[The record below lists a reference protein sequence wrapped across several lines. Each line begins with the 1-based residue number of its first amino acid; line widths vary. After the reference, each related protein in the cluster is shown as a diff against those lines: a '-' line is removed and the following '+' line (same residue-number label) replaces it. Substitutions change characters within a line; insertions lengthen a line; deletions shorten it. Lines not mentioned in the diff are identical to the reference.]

1 MTSHTN
7 DTDANLRGLHEAWWM
22 LLLASSLLTALGVE
36 LLGRV
41 WSPPEVLR
49 WAALTA
55 AIVGVQ
61 LVLLRRNLRQNHRP
75 GDDTLLAGL
84 GPANA
89 ITLARGLA
97 IAAFAGFLAAPLPLT
112 GALAWA
118 PAILYTAAV
127 LPDFL
132 DGAVARA
139 TNRVTVLG
147 GILDMEYDC
156 LAMLAV
162 SLLAVR
168 LGKVPWWYV
177 SVGLA
182 RYLFVGGIWWRERHR
197 LPVYD
202 LTPSNT
208 RRLAAGFQMAFF
220 CVALWPIFGAPAT
233 AVAGALFVAPILL
246 GFVRDW
252 LIVSGTVSPLAPGY
266 HGFQRWRDW
275 TGLWLPPVLRWIGAL
290 AAVAF
295 LLPALRQAPTASGAM
310 PLVAA
315 LASASAVSLAL
326 GIGARV
332 GAIALLLATWAGV
345 ALVGFQPYDAALMI
359 ATIPLLYLGA
369 GRFALWRGE
378 DALFAH
384 RLVAEPGAR
393 LGEKSDPS

>member
-1 MTSHTN
+1 MISHTN
-7 DTDANLRGLHEAWWM
+7 DADATLRGLRRAWWM
-22 LLLASSLLTALGVE
+22 LLLASLLLTALGVE

-55 AIVGVQ
+55 AVVGVQ
-61 LVLLRRNLRQNHRP
+61 LILLRRNLLQNHRP

-97 IAAFAGFLAAPLPLT
+97 IPAFAGFLAAPLPLT

-118 PAILYTAAV
+118 PAILYAAAV
-127 LPDFL
+127 LPDFF

-156 LAMLAV
+156 LANLAV
-162 SLLAVR
+162 SLLVVR
-168 LGKVPWWYV
+168 LGKVPGWYI
-177 SVGLA
+177 SLGLA
-182 RYLFVGGIWWRERHR
+182 RYLFVAGIWWRERR
-197 LPVYD
+197 SLPVYD

-233 AVAGALFVAPILL
+233 AVAGTLFVAPILL

-252 LIVSGTVSPLAPGY
+252 LIVSGRVSPLAPGY
-266 HGFQRWRDW
+266 RRFQRWRDW
-275 TGLWLPPVLRWIGAL
+275 AGVWLPPVLRWIGAL
-290 AAVAF
+290 AAGVF
-295 LLPALRQAPTASGAM
+295 LLPALRQT

-315 LASASAVSLAL
+315 LAAASAVSLAL

-332 GAIALLLATWAGV
+332 GAIGLLLATSAGV
-345 ALVGFQPYDAALMI
+345 ALVGFQPYDAVLMV

-378 DALFAH
+378 DALFAR
-384 RLVAEPGAR
+384 RLVAEPVAEPVAR
-393 LGEKSDPS
+393 PSEKSSTS

>member
-1 MTSHTN
+1 M
-7 DTDANLRGLHEAWWM
+7 
-22 LLLASSLLTALGVE
+22 LASSVLTVLGVE

-49 WAALTA
+49 WAVLTA
-55 AIVGVQ
+55 AVFGVQ
-61 LVLLRRNLRQNHRP
+61 LILLRRNLLQNHRP
-75 GDDTLLAGL
+75 GDDSLLAGL
-84 GPANA
+84 GPANT
-89 ITLARGLA
+89 ITLTRGLA
-97 IAAFAGFLAAPLPLT
+97 IAALAGFLAAPLPMT

-118 PAILYTAAV
+118 PAILYAAAV

-132 DGAVARA
+132 DGAVARV

-168 LGKVPWWYV
+168 LGKTPWWYV

-182 RYLFVGGIWWRERHR
+182 RYVFVAGIWWRERHH
-197 LPVYD
+197 LPIYD

-233 AVAGALFVAPILL
+233 AVMGALFIAPILI
-246 GFVRDW
+246 GFVRDG
-252 LIVSGTVSPLAPGY
+252 LIVSGTVSPHSPGY
-266 HGFQRWRDW
+266 RRFERWRDR

-290 AAVAF
+290 AAAAF
-295 LLPALRQAPTASGAM
+295 LLPALRQT
-310 PLVAA
+310 PLAAALPIVAA
-315 LASASAVSLAL
+315 LASVCAISLAL

-332 GAIALLLATWAGV
+332 GAIGLLAATLAGV
-345 ALVGFQPYDAALMI
+345 AVAGFQPYDAVLMI

-369 GRFALWRGE
+369 GALALWRGE
-378 DALFAH
+378 DALFA
-384 RLVAEPGAR
+384 RR
-393 LGEKSDPS
+393 LGETRDL

>member
-1 MTSHTN
+1 
-7 DTDANLRGLHEAWWM
+7 M
-22 LLLASSLLTALGVE
+22 LVLASSLLVALGVE
-36 LLGRV
+36 LLRRV
-41 WSPPEVLR
+41 WSPSDVLR

-55 AIVGVQ
+55 GVVAVQ
-61 LVLLRRNLRQNHRP
+61 LVLVRRNLRQNHRP

-97 IAAFAGFLAAPLPLT
+97 VAAFAGFLAAPLPLT

-118 PAILYTAAV
+118 PAILFAAAT

-156 LAMLAV
+156 LANLAV
-162 SLLAVR
+162 SLLVVR
-168 LGKVPWWYV
+168 LGKVPWWYI
-177 SVGLA
+177 SLGLA
-182 RYLFVGGIWWRERHR
+182 RYLFVAGIWWRERR
-197 LPVYD
+197 GLPVYD

-233 AVAGALFVAPILL
+233 AVAGTLFVAPILL

-252 LIVSGTVSPLAPGY
+252 LIVSGTVSPQSPGY
-266 HGFQRWRDW
+266 RRFERWRDW
-275 TGLWLPPVLRWIGAL
+275 AGLWLPPVLRWIGAL
-290 AAVAF
+290 VAVAF
-295 LLPALRQAPTASGAM
+295 LLPALSRAPLAA
-310 PLVAA
+310 PLVAT

-332 GAIALLLATWAGV
+332 GAIALLVATMAGV

-378 DALFAH
+378 DALFAR
-384 RLVAEPGAR
+384 RLVAEPVAEPGDR
-393 LGEKSDPS
+393 LGEDSDPP

>member
-1 MTSHTN
+1 
-7 DTDANLRGLHEAWWM
+7 M
-22 LLLASSLLTALGVE
+22 LVLASSLLLALGVE

-41 WSPPEVLR
+41 WSPAEVLR
-49 WAALTA
+49 WAALTVA
-55 AIVGVQ
+55 VLGVE
-61 LVLLRRNLRQNHRP
+61 LALLRRNLRQNHRP

-97 IAAFAGFLAAPLPLT
+97 VAAFAGFLAAPLPLT

-118 PAILYTAAV
+118 PAILYAAAV

-147 GILDMEYDC
+147 GILDMEFDC
-156 LAMLAV
+156 LVMLAV

-177 SVGLA
+177 SLGLA
-182 RYLFVGGIWWRERHR
+182 RYLFVAGIWWRERR
-197 LPVYD
+197 GLPMYD

-252 LIVSGTVSPLAPGY
+252 LIVSGTVSPQSAGY
-266 HGFQRWRDW
+266 RRFERWRDW
-275 TGLWLPPVLRWIGAL
+275 AGLWLPPVLRWIGAL
-290 AAVAF
+290 TALAF
-295 LLPALRQAPTASGAM
+295 LLPALSQRPLVA

-315 LASASAVSLAL
+315 LAAAGAVSLAL

-332 GAIALLLATWAGV
+332 GAIGLLVATTAGV
-345 ALVGFQPYDAALMI
+345 ALVGFQPYDAVLMI

-378 DALFAH
+378 DALFAR
-384 RLVAEPGAR
+384 RLVAEPIDR
-393 LGEKSDPS
+393 LGEMSGPS

>member
-1 MTSHTN
+1 
-7 DTDANLRGLHEAWWM
+7 M
-22 LLLASSLLTALGVE
+22 LLLASLLLTALGVE

-55 AIVGVQ
+55 TVVGVQ
-61 LVLLRRNLRQNHRP
+61 LVLLRRNLRQNHHP

-97 IAAFAGFLAAPLPLT
+97 IPAFAGFLAAPLPLA

-118 PAILYTAAV
+118 PAILYAASA

-156 LAMLAV
+156 LANLAV
-162 SLLAVR
+162 SLLVVR
-168 LGKVPWWYV
+168 LGKAPWWYI
-177 SVGLA
+177 SLGLA
-182 RYLFVGGIWWRERHR
+182 RYLFVAGIWWRERR
-197 LPVYD
+197 GLPVYD
-202 LTPSNT
+202 LMPSNT

-233 AVAGALFVAPILL
+233 AVAGTLFVAPILL
-246 GFVRDW
+246 GFVRDG

-266 HGFQRWRDW
+266 RRFERWRDW
-275 TGLWLPPVLRWIGAL
+275 VSLWLPPVLRWIGAL

-295 LLPALRQAPTASGAM
+295 LIPALREG

-332 GAIALLLATWAGV
+332 GAIALLVATMAGV
-345 ALVGFQPYDAALMI
+345 ALVGFQPYSAALMI
-359 ATIPLLYLGA
+359 ATIPLFYLGA
-369 GRFALWRGE
+369 GRLALWRGE
-378 DALFAH
+378 DVLFAR
-384 RLVAEPGAR
+384 RLVAEPGDPP
-393 LGEKSDPS
+393 GEKRDPS

>member
-1 MTSHTN
+1 M
-7 DTDANLRGLHEAWWM
+7 
-22 LLLASSLLTALGVE
+22 
-36 LLGRV
+36 
-41 WSPPEVLR
+41 R

-55 AIVGVQ
+55 GVVAVQ

-97 IAAFAGFLAAPLPLT
+97 VAAFAGFLAAPLPLT

-118 PAILYTAAV
+118 PAILFAAAV

-156 LAMLAV
+156 LANLAV
-162 SLLAVR
+162 SLLVVR
-168 LGKVPWWYV
+168 LGKVPWWYI
-177 SVGLA
+177 SLGLA
-182 RYLFVGGIWWRERHR
+182 RYLFVAGIWWRERR
-197 LPVYD
+197 GLPVYD

-233 AVAGALFVAPILL
+233 AVAGTLFVAPILL

-252 LIVSGTVSPLAPGY
+252 LIVSGTVSPQSPGY
-266 HGFQRWRDW
+266 RRFERWRDW
-275 TGLWLPPVLRWIGAL
+275 AGLWLPPVLRWIGAL
-290 AAVAF
+290 VAVAF
-295 LLPALRQAPTASGAM
+295 LLPALSQAPLVA
-310 PLVAA
+310 PLAAA

-332 GAIALLLATWAGV
+332 GAIGLLVATMAGV

-378 DALFAH
+378 DALFAR
-384 RLVAEPGAR
+384 RLVAEPVR
-393 LGEKSDPS
+393 PSLGEKSGPS

>member
-1 MTSHTN
+1 MTFHTN
-7 DTDANLRGLHEAWWM
+7 GDASLRGLHRAWWM
-22 LLLASSLLTALGVE
+22 LVLASSLLLALGVA

-41 WSPPEVLR
+41 WSTIEALR

-55 AIVGVQ
+55 AVVGVQ
-61 LVLLRRNLRQNHRP
+61 LVLVRRNLRQNHRP

-97 IAAFAGFLAAPLPLT
+97 VAAFAGFVAAPLPLT

-118 PAILYTAAV
+118 PAILYTAST
-127 LPDFL
+127 LPDFI

-147 GILDMEYDC
+147 GILDMEYDS

-168 LGKVPWWYV
+168 LGKVPGWYI
-177 SVGLA
+177 SLGLA
-182 RYLFVGGIWWRERHR
+182 RYLFVAGIWWRERR
-197 LPVYD
+197 GLPIHD

-208 RRLAAGFQMAFF
+208 RRLAAGFQMGYF
-220 CVALWPIFGAPAT
+220 CVTLWPVFGPPAT
-233 AVAGALFVAPILL
+233 ALAGVLFVTPILA

-252 LIVSGTVSPLAPGY
+252 LIVSGRVSPLSPGY
-266 HGFQRWRDW
+266 RRFERWRGW
-275 TGLWLPPVLRWIGAL
+275 AGVWPPPVLRWIGAL
-290 AAVAF
+290 AAGMF
-295 LLPALRQAPTASGAM
+295 LLPALSQW

-315 LASASAVSLAL
+315 LAAAGAVSLAL

-332 GAIALLLATWAGV
+332 GAIGLLLATYAAV
-345 ALVGFQPYDAALMI
+345 ALVGFQPYDAALMV

-384 RLVAEPGAR
+384 RLVAEPGER
-393 LGEKSDPS
+393 PGEQNGSS

>member
-1 MTSHTN
+1 MM
-7 DTDANLRGLHEAWWM
+7 A
-22 LLLASSLLTALGVE
+22 LASSLMMALGVE
-36 LLGRV
+36 LLGRI
-41 WSPPEVLR
+41 WSPTEVLR

-55 AIVGVQ
+55 GVVAVQ

-84 GPANA
+84 GPANV

-97 IAAFAGFLAAPLPLT
+97 VAAFAGFLAAPLPLI

-118 PAILYTAAV
+118 PAILYAAAV

-147 GILDMEYDC
+147 GILDMEFDC

-168 LGKVPWWYV
+168 LGKAPGWYV
-177 SVGLA
+177 SLGLA
-182 RYLFVGGIWWRERHR
+182 RYLFVAGIWWRERR
-197 LPVYD
+197 GLPVYD

-220 CVALWPIFGAPAT
+220 CVALWPVFGAPAT

-252 LIVSGTVSPLAPGY
+252 LVVSGTVSPHSPGY
-266 HGFQRWRDW
+266 RRFERWRDW
-275 TGLWLPPVLRWIGAL
+275 AGLWLPPALRWIGAL
-290 AAVAF
+290 TALAF
-295 LLPALRQAPTASGAM
+295 LLPALSQW
-310 PLVAA
+310 PLVMA
-315 LASASAVSLAL
+315 LAFASSVSLAL
-326 GIGARV
+326 GIGARL
-332 GAIALLLATWAGV
+332 GAIVLLLATTAGV
-345 ALVGFQPYDAALMI
+345 ALVGFQSYDATLMI
-359 ATIPLLYLGA
+359 ATIPLLYLGS
-369 GRFALWRGE
+369 GQFALWRGE
-378 DALFAH
+378 DALFAR
-384 RLVAEPGAR
+384 RLVAEPVDR

>member
-1 MTSHTN
+1 MISHSS
-7 DTDANLRGLHEAWWM
+7 DTDANLRGLHKTWWM
-22 LLLASSLLTALGVE
+22 LVLASVLLTALGVA
-36 LLGRV
+36 LLGRT
-41 WSPPEVLR
+41 WSPPDVLR

-55 AIVGVQ
+55 AVLGVQ
-61 LVLLRRNLRQNHRP
+61 LVLFRRNLRQNHRP
-75 GDDTLLAGL
+75 GDDALLAGL

-97 IAAFAGFLAAPLPLT
+97 VAAFAGFLAAPLPL
-112 GALAWA
+112 ADAVAWA
-118 PAILYTAAV
+118 PAILYAAAI

-147 GILDMEYDC
+147 EILDMEFDC

-168 LGKVPWWYV
+168 LGKVPGWYV
-177 SVGLA
+177 SLGLA
-182 RYLFVGGIWWRERHR
+182 RYLFVAGIWWRERR
-197 LPVYD
+197 GLPIHE
-202 LTPSNT
+202 LPPSNT

-233 AVAGALFVAPILL
+233 AVAGALFAAPILL

-252 LIVSGTVSPLAPGY
+252 LVVGGTVSPLAPAY
-266 HGFQRWRDW
+266 RRCERWRDW
-275 TGLWLPPVLRWIGAL
+275 AGLWLPPALRWIGAL
-290 AAVAF
+290 VAVAF
-295 LLPALRQAPTASGAM
+295 LLPAVRER

-315 LASASAVSLAL
+315 LAAASAVSLAL
-326 GIGARV
+326 GAGARV
-332 GAIALLLATWAGV
+332 GAIGLLVATVAAV
-345 ALVGFQPYDAALMI
+345 ALAGFQPYSATLMI

-378 DALFAH
+378 DALFAR
-384 RLVAEPGAR
+384 RLVAEPIDQ
-393 LGEKSDPS
+393 LGEMSGPS

>member
-7 DTDANLRGLHEAWWM
+7 DTDANFRGLHEAWWM
-22 LLLASSLLTALGVE
+22 LLLASLLLTALGVG

-55 AIVGVQ
+55 AVVGVQ
-61 LVLLRRNLRQNHRP
+61 LVLLRRNFRQNHRP

-89 ITLARGLA
+89 ITLARGLV

-112 GALAWA
+112 GDLAWA
-118 PAILYTAAV
+118 PAILYAAAI

-147 GILDMEYDC
+147 GILDMEVDS

-168 LGKVPWWYV
+168 LGKAPWWYV
-177 SVGLA
+177 SLGLA
-182 RYLFVGGIWWRERHR
+182 RYLFVAGIWWRERR
-197 LPVYD
+197 SLPVYA

-208 RRLAAGFQMAFF
+208 RRLAAGFQMGFF

-233 AVAGALFVAPILL
+233 AVAGTLFGAPILL

-252 LIVSGTVSPLAPGY
+252 LIVSGTVSPLSPAY
-266 HGFQRWRDW
+266 HRFERWRDW
-275 TGLWLPPVLRWIGAL
+275 MGLWLPPLLRWIGAL
-290 AAVAF
+290 VAVAF
-295 LLPALRQAPTASGAM
+295 LLPALRQAP
-310 PLVAA
+310 LVSV
-315 LASASAVSLAL
+315 LASAGAISLVL

-332 GAIALLLATWAGV
+332 GAIGLLLAAYAAV

-384 RLVAEPGAR
+384 RLVAEPVDPP
-393 LGEKSDPS
+393 GEKSDAS